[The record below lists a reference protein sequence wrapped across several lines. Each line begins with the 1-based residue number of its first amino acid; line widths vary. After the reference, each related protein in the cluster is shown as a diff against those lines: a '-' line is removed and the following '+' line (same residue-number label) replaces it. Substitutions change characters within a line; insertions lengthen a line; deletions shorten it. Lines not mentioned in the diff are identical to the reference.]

1 LISVGRIIR
10 SQGKGGELRLKFYQA
25 KLIRFPELKSVQI
38 KKEGVLREYKVEAI
52 TPRGKA
58 YHLKLAGVD
67 TLAQADA
74 LAGAEV
80 FIPED
85 MLTSLEGEQF
95 YIYQLKG
102 CSVLDMAGRKI
113 GTVADVDPVPG
124 NELLVVEKE
133 GREILIP
140 FHQSICKEVDIA
152 GKEIRIDPP
161 EGLLDLDEI

>member
-1 LISVGRIIR
+1 MISVGRIIR
-10 SQGKGGELRLKFYQA
+10 SQGKGGELRLKFFQA
-25 KLIRFPELKSVQI
+25 KLIRFPELKKVQI
-38 KKEGVLREYKVEAI
+38 KKEGVLREYKVEAL

-58 YHLKLAGVD
+58 YHLKLEGVE

-80 FIPED
+80 FVPED
-85 MLTSLEGEQF
+85 ILTSLEGGQF

-113 GTVADVDPVPG
+113 GTVVDVDPVPG
-124 NELLVVEKE
+124 NDLLVVEKE

-140 FHQSICKEVDIA
+140 FHQSICKEVHIA

>member
-1 LISVGRIIR
+1 MISVGRIIR
-10 SQGKGGELRLKFYQA
+10 SQGKGGELRFKFYQA
-25 KLIRFPELKSVQI
+25 KLVRFPELKKIQI
-38 KKEGVLREYKVEAI
+38 KKEGVLREYKVEAL

-58 YHLKLAGVD
+58 YHLKLEGVE

-80 FIPED
+80 YVPED
-85 MLTSLEGEQF
+85 ILTSLEEGEF

-102 CSVLDMAGRKI
+102 CSVLDIAGRKI
-113 GTVADVDPVPG
+113 GTVVDVDPVPG

-133 GREILIP
+133 GHEILIP
-140 FHQSICKEVDIA
+140 FHQSICKEVDVA
-152 GKEIRIDPP
+152 RKEIRIDPP